1 MLSKAEL
8 MEFMIQE
15 YEHPFTGWDF
25 SHIRDRIVS
34 SPLPWSYSSKI
45 LPKIRKV
52 KSLLDMGTG
61 GGEFLAANFQPFPE
75 HTCVT
80 EAYEP
85 NIPLAKKRL
94 EPLGVKVFQIYDE
107 SHLPFKDEEFELIIN
122 QHESYD
128 PKEVFRILKKKGEFV
143 NKQVGGE
150 NDKDL
155 AELLGAPF
163 VENDWDLDFAS
174 KELEEVGFMVL
185 EKYEAFP
192 IVRIFDV
199 GAIVYYCKII
209 PWSIPDFSIEKYKDK
224 LFELHDTITN
234 KGFIEVRD
242 ARFMIIAKK

>member
-1 MLSKAEL
+1 MFSREEL

-15 YEHPFTGWDF
+15 YEHSFTGWDF

-45 LPKIRKV
+45 LTRVRKV

-85 NIPLAKKRL
+85 NVSIAKNRL
-94 EPLGVKVFQIYDE
+94 EPLGVKVFQIDDE
-107 SHLPFKDEEFELIIN
+107 KNLPFKDEEFELIIN

-128 PKEVFRILKKKGEFV
+128 PKEVYRILKQGGEFV

-155 AELLGAPF
+155 AELLGASF
-163 VENDWDLDFAS
+163 EEDEWNVNFAT
-174 KELEEVGFMVL
+174 KELEEVGFKVL

-192 IVRIFDV
+192 EVTIFDV

-209 PWSIPDFSIEKYKDK
+209 SWAIPDFSIEKYKDK
-224 LFELHDTITN
+224 LFELHEKIV
-234 KGFIEVRD
+234 KEGFIKVRD
-242 ARFMIIAKK
+242 SRFLIIAKK